1 MIKFILIVPLLS
13 GGNFQWEVFSSEV
26 EAKCYKTRLFEW
38 NRKKDFAMKRYLILA
53 VLLAATSCSTT
64 RYVSSEPS
72 LKAEWVGR
80 SHADI
85 VRNFGAPTREVSD
98 GADGVI
104 LVYESFYTTHETD
117 HLRSPDQ

>member
-1 MIKFILIVPLLS
+1 
-13 GGNFQWEVFSSEV
+13 
-26 EAKCYKTRLFEW
+26 
-38 NRKKDFAMKRYLILA
+38 MKRYLILA

-117 HLRSPDQ
+117 HLGSTITTTSEEHRNYKEFSIGTDEI